1 MAPPEDPL
9 PLPDLPMAVA
19 ALAAAPVSI
28 VVFDGADRL
37 RFVNA
42 EMLRQLDIPA
52 DTVLIGRTQR
62 ELSRL
67 LAFRGLLGPGDPELL
82 AEQLLRVDRSRPH
95 RRTSRRGDGRWF
107 EFVSEPL
114 PGGGFVSYAFDVTQH
129 RRAEEEALERNR
141 QMEMALHHQH
151 TGIGIFDAA
160 HRLLRHN
167 PAYEEVLGLVP
178 GTLRQG
184 DTLEDVHRHL
194 LDRHG
199 DDPLI
204 LASIRDGGQI
214 DRGRPHDE
222 IRALPD
228 GRAVRNIS
236 RPLPTG
242 GFLVTVEDVTPL
254 RQAEDEARHRAATL
268 RGVLAA
274 LPYGISVYDAGHRLT
289 MVNDA
294 YQRILKGAELRV
306 GDHLMDICRQ
316 RQAAGEYAPG
326 VTAEE
331 VFRRQFDFREVPRQR
346 IRRDGTVLALR
357 TAPLPDG
364 GHINVVADVTA
375 LHQAEA
381 QAQQRANL
389 LRAMLDNMRHGICLF
404 DSELRVVAR
413 NDLALALSGLRAEE
427 MAPGAHLDTLRALQF
442 ARGEFGTGPAAE
454 AAYRARTEVINLRK
468 RERYTR
474 TRADGTVVEIN
485 SDPTP
490 DGGFVRTYT
499 DVTEERRIRAEME
512 QARRVAEEASSAK
525 TRFLATMSHELRTPL
540 NAVIGFSEALLADE
554 RLPEEALEFSSAIL
568 EAGRHLLSLIDD
580 ILQVAQIGGGDLPV
594 QTRPL
599 FLPSVLESAVRLVR
613 GVAEVAQVTL
623 VLDPCPEDLPRTL
636 GEERRLRQVLLN
648 LLSNAV
654 KFTPVDGEVRVSAT
668 TLPDGDVE
676 VTVHDSGIGIDPE
689 QLPRAFEPFVQ
700 LETTHDRRYGG
711 SGLGLYLARAFAR
724 AMGGELTLDSARG
737 QGTTARLRL
746 LRAPA
751 PISQEQTA

>member
-1 MAPPEDPL
+1 MAPPPDPL
-9 PLPDLPMAVA
+9 PIPELPVAVA
-19 ALAAAPVSI
+19 ALAAAPISI
-28 VVFDGADRL
+28 VVFDAGDRL
-37 RFVNA
+37 RFANA
-42 EMLRQLDIPA
+42 EMLRQLNMPS
-52 DTVLIGRTQR
+52 DTVLLGRTQR

-67 LAFRGLLGPGDPELL
+67 IAFRGLLGSGDPELL
-82 AEQLLRVDRSRPH
+82 AEQLLAVDRSRPH
-95 RRTSRRGDGRWF
+95 RRTSRCADGRWF
-107 EFVSEPL
+107 DFISEPL
-114 PGGGFVSYAFDVTQH
+114 PDGGFVSYAFDVTQH

-141 QMEMALHHQH
+141 QLEVALRHQH
-151 TGIGIFDAA
+151 TGIGLYDATR
-160 HRLLRHN
+160 RLLRHN
-167 PAYEEVLGLVP
+167 EAYEQALGLVP
-178 GTLRQG
+178 GTLRPG
-184 DTLEDVHRHL
+184 ATLDEVHQHML
-194 LDRHG
+194 ARHG
-199 DDPLI
+199 NDPLV
-204 LASIRDGGQI
+204 LASVEERGRI
-214 DRGRPHDE
+214 DRSRPHDE
-222 IRALPD
+222 IRLLPN

-236 RPLPTG
+236 RPLPDG

-254 RQAEDEARHRAATL
+254 RRAENEARHRAATL

-274 LPYGISVYDAGHRLT
+274 LPYGVSVYDAGHRLT

-294 YQRILKGAELRV
+294 YQRILKGAELKV
-306 GDHLMDICRQ
+306 GDHLMDLCRAHE
-316 RQAAGEYAPG
+316 AAGEYGPG

-331 VFRRQFDFREVPRQR
+331 VYRRQFEYTDTPRQR
-346 IRRDGTVLALR
+346 IRPNGTVLAVR
-357 TAPLPDG
+357 SAPLPDG

-381 QAQQRANL
+381 QAQHRADL
-389 LRAMLDNMRHGICLF
+389 LRAMLDNMRHGVCLF
-404 DSELRVVAR
+404 DRDLRVVAR
-413 NDLALALSGLRAEE
+413 NDLALTLSGLRADE
-427 MAPGAHLDTLRALQF
+427 MVPGAHIDTLRDLQF
-442 ARGEFGTGPAAE
+442 QRGEFGSGAAAA
-454 AAYRARTEVINLRK
+454 AAYEARTRMIDPRA

-474 TRADGTVVEIN
+474 TRADGTVIEIS

-499 DVTEERRIRAEME
+499 DITEERRIRAEME
-512 QARRVAEEASSAK
+512 QARRAAEEANSAK

-540 NAVIGFSEALLADE
+540 NAVIGFSEALLADD

-580 ILQVAQIGGGDLPV
+580 ILQVAQIGSGDLPV

-599 FLPSVLESAVRLVR
+599 FLPSLLESAVRLVR

-623 VLDPCPEDLPRTL
+623 TLESCPDDLPRTL

-654 KFTPVDGEVRVSAT
+654 KFTPVDGEVHVSAAA
-668 TLPDGDVE
+668 LPDGDVE
-676 VTVHDSGIGIDPE
+676 VTVRDTGIGIDPE

-724 AMGGELTLDSARG
+724 AMGGELTLDSARD

-751 PISQEQTA
+751 PTSQEQTA